1 MTRVV
6 HVLRSDGFAGVEGFI
21 AQLAF
26 AQAEVGTDVAVIG
39 GDPNRMRAILGGAV
53 PHTPA
58 ISVRDVVRAL
68 LALPG
73 LPDVLNVHMTAA
85 EVATTAAAALGRWGP
100 RPAVVATC
108 HFAVRRGSGS
118 RAVGPVVAAVAQRR
132 LDAQIAVSRFVAESV
147 GGTSVGGRSLGKE
160 PVVVHTGV
168 PDRDLPTEP
177 RDRTVLIAQ
186 RLEPEKHT
194 DAALRIFAES
204 MLAHHGWRLV
214 VAGDGSARSRLVG
227 LAADLGIAANTDF
240 LGQRNDVATLMD
252 RAGILLAPTPREGL
266 GLTVL
271 EAMSAGLPVLAAGSG
286 GHLETVGAVTD
297 GQLYADLPDGA
308 TRLRAL
314 AADEARRAAYGAA
327 LHRAQRELFTI
338 SAQVAAT
345 EAVYRRAMK
354 ARS

>member
-1 MTRVV
+1 MIIV
-6 HVLRSDGFAGVEGFI
+6 HAVATDRFGGVE
-21 AQLAF
+21 QLVARL
-26 AQAEVGTDVAVIG
+26 AAEQARAGHRVMVVG
-39 GDPNRMRAILGGAV
+39 GDPVAMTSRMGPEVEHHAARGLVTCSRALGSA
-53 PHTPA
+53 A
-58 ISVRDVVRAL
+58 RSADVV
-68 LALPG
+68 
-73 LPDVLNVHMTAA
+73 NVHMTAA
-85 EVATTAAAALGRWGP
+85 EVAAALSWSLRRTP
-100 RPAVVATC
+100 MVATV
-108 HFAVRRGSGS
+108 HFSHPRAIGSGWA
-118 RAVGPVVAAVAQRR
+118 RPLVAAVAQRR

-147 GGTSVGGRSLGKE
+147 GGTSVGGTSLGKE

-252 RAGILLAPTPREGL
+252 HAGILLAPTPREGL

-338 SAQVAAT
+338 SAQVTAT